1 MNTASGTQYARDLA
15 LFSLPIWKDQK
26 QLAFTWN
33 GWLYTCIGL
42 FEASLPSVLC
52 RNIYSDKIWVV
63 WTSYTTSHRSGGW
76 ARSGVH
82 AGGTGKT
89 QAWQSMSVTVGDNL
103 GTSRNTKYLVIQV
116 GQGKVTTSLRQI
128 TASYLS
134 TWKKET
140 DSMSRNVFQPRYWV
154 TSESLLWVKTE
165 AGSQGCNTSNSATW
179 VRWSGKPYAVGGV
192 SVGKRPSITRR

>member
-26 QLAFTWN
+26 LLAFTWN
-33 GWLYTCIGL
+33 GWLYTCTGL

-63 WTSYTTSHRSGGW
+63 WTSYTTSHWSGGW

-103 GTSRNTKYLVIQV
+103 GTSRNIKCLVIQV
-116 GQGKVTTSLRQI
+116 GQGKMKTSLRQI

-134 TWKKET
+134 AWKKET
-140 DSMSRNVFQPRYWV
+140 DSTSRNVFQPRYWV
-154 TSESLLWVKTE
+154 TSESLCSEWRLKQEVRAAIQATLLL
-165 AGSQGCNTSNSATW
+165 GSDDLANPMLLEVLVLEKDPA
-179 VRWSGKPYAVGGV
+179 
-192 SVGKRPSITRR
+192 